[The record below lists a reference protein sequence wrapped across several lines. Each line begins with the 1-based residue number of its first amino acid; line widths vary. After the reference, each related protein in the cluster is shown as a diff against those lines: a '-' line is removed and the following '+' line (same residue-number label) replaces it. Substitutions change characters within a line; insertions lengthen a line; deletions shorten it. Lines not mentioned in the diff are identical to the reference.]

1 MQSFSKY
8 HQSNQDISSEVGLII
23 AAQEEPELFEALYL
37 KYYEP
42 IFLFIYQRVDSKETA
57 SDITSQVF
65 LKALVN
71 LPKYQFR
78 GVPFSAWLYRIAINE
93 LNICFKTNAKQR
105 ALNVE
110 AGSMEE
116 IMEELEED
124 HNEEKHQQVIAALTC
139 LMEIELQFIEMR
151 FFEKR
156 SFKEIG
162 DIFRITENNAKV
174 KLYRILSKLRKIIES
189 TGI

>member
-8 HQSNQDISSEVGLII
+8 HQSNQEISSEAGLII
-23 AAQEEPELFEALYL
+23 AAQKEPELFETLYL
-37 KYYEP
+37 KYYEQ

-71 LPKYQFR
+71 LSRYQFK

-93 LNICFKTNAKQR
+93 LNTCFKTNAKQR

-110 AGSMEE
+110 AESMEE
-116 IMEELEED
+116 IMEELQDD
-124 HNEEKHQQVIAALTC
+124 HNEEKHQQVIRALTR
-139 LMEIELQFIEMR
+139 LPEMELQFIEMR

-174 KLYRILSKLRKIIES
+174 KLYRILSKLRRIIES
-189 TGI
+189 TRN

>member
-8 HQSNQDISSEVGLII
+8 HQSNQEIHSEEGLII
-23 AAQEEPELFEALYL
+23 AAQKKPASFEALYL
-37 KYYEP
+37 KYHEQ

-71 LPKYQFR
+71 LSRYQFK

-93 LNICFKTNAKQR
+93 LNNCFKTNAKQR

-110 AGSMEE
+110 LESIEE
-116 IMEELEED
+116 IIEELQDD
-124 HNEEKHQQVIAALTC
+124 HNEERHQQVIRALT
-139 LMEIELQFIEMR
+139 LLPEMELQFIEMR

-174 KLYRILSKLRKIIES
+174 KLYRILSKLRRIIES
-189 TGI
+189 TRN